1 MKRLFSLFLIFLA
14 LLPGF
19 SHAQSYQWVKGGG
32 SACSGSIYRL
42 LDKVT
47 NIVTDEHRNIYSLAS
62 IGDLTIVADTF
73 HLTRGFAG
81 AHCDQQ
87 ILLTSYNCN
96 GTMRFAKF
104 IQSYATSLAYDMVY
118 DGAAG
123 IYVTGVVTGDGG
135 TIGSGSK
142 RFFGYDTVVA
152 TKNYNSFLIKY
163 DTSGKMKWLRFLG
176 QDIPANET
184 KYMHGCGLAMDGT
197 GNVHMLAQVV
207 TGIQL
212 TSSIITQGGNYDIIY
227 GANGTLRN
235 ATKLPIDSSYKITKA
250 FINKTSGSIYLR
262 LEGYTTLNNFKQTLC
277 CIKNNSIAWID
288 TTDGYK
294 QGIGGIDY
302 DGGNELYITLDGQL
316 SSTFHFGGL
325 SGSNSAYTG
334 KSYATVIKLDT
345 NGVGKWSY
353 QLDGNSGVTTLTQP
367 AVLPNGSVG
376 VAGLFS
382 GIMKNGSD
390 SIVSTASESV
400 NPFLLILDNSGK
412 LVKLD
417 QQHGA
422 GYTDGGIAM
431 ASDNIGNLYFGGYY
445 ESTMTAT
452 GLGAGISSTGGS
464 ADFWLMKYGY
474 TCNCAVPAAK
484 YISAAPSGKSV
495 SYTYNGTTTSIDSL
509 VWNWGDG
516 QKQTVKSGFTS
527 PLSHTFS
534 VNGRYNVCVTAYGQ
548 CGTNTFC
555 QQTPLSVSG
564 MAAFNGVSIYP
575 NPAATYFTV
584 EGANGATITLSN
596 AVGQVVKNFSL
607 TTDKEVLDISG
618 LAAGVY
624 VLQLTDKTG
633 NRGVTSFV
641 KQ

>member
-1 MKRLFSLFLIFLA
+1 MKKIVLVVLAIVTCSLA
-14 LLPGF
+14 N
-19 SHAQSYQWVKGGG
+19 AQSYQWVKGGG
-32 SACSGSIYRL
+32 SACNGSIYRL

-47 NIVTDEHRNIYSLAS
+47 NATTDANRNIYALTS
-62 IGDLTIVADTF
+62 IGDLTISADTF
-73 HLTRGFAG
+73 HLTSGFAG

-87 ILLTSYNCN
+87 ILLVSYNCN

-104 IQSYATSLAYDMVY
+104 IQSYSTALGYDIAY

-123 IYVTGVVTGDGG
+123 IYIAGVVTGDGG

-142 RFFGYDTVVA
+142 RFFGYDTVVN

-163 DTSGKMKWLRFLG
+163 DTSGKMMWLRFLG
-176 QDIPANET
+176 QDIPANEI
-184 KYMHGCGLAMDGT
+184 KFMHGCGLAVDGT
-197 GNVHMLAQVV
+197 GNVHMLAQVA

-212 TSSIITQGGNYDIIY
+212 TSTITTQGGNYDIIY
-227 GANGTLRN
+227 GAGGSLIS
-235 ATKLPIDSSYKITKA
+235 ATKLPIDSSYQIVHA
-250 FINKTSGSIYLR
+250 VINKASNSFYLQ
-262 LEGYTTLNNFKQTLC
+262 LKGFSSYNNVSQAIC
-277 CIKNNSIAWID
+277 CLKNNTIVWMDSIGNGALGIARFD
-288 TTDGYK
+288 YK
-294 QGIGGIDY
+294 GGDAIYTGISGGGPGAAY
-302 DGGNELYITLDGQL
+302 N
-316 SSTFHFGGL
+316 FGGL
-325 SGSNSAYTG
+325 KGSNTTYPPYNFST
-334 KSYATVIKLDT
+334 IIRLDT
-345 NGVGKWSY
+345 NGVGKWAFKF
-353 QLDGNSGVTTLTQP
+353 DGTTGLNEIN
-367 AVLPNGSVG
+367 AVNLLPNGN
-376 VAGLFS
+376 VAGV
-382 GIMKNGSD
+382 GEVAGTIKHNKD
-390 SIVSTASESV
+390 SLVTPTAETV
-400 NPFLLILDNSGK
+400 NPLFVILDSSGN

-422 GYTDGGIAM
+422 GYTDGGTAIT
-431 ASDNIGNLYFGGYY
+431 SDNIGNIYLGGYY

-527 PLSHTFS
+527 PLSHTFTD
-534 VNGRYNVCVTAYGQ
+534 NGKYNVCVTAYGQ

-555 QQTPLSVSG
+555 QQTPLSMSG

-584 EGANGATITLSN
+584 EGASGATITVSN

-624 VLQLTDKTG
+624 VLQLRDKEG
-633 NRGVTSFV
+633 NRGVTSFI